1 MQVAVDRVL
10 LALLDSGFSNMLRV
24 GSLQRIAKRLLAYSL
39 HSGDDSRDALG
50 QLQGMLG
57 DAAGA
62 EAEMIRRDVI

>member
-1 MQVAVDRVL
+1 VL

-39 HSGDDSRDALG
+39 LSGDDSRDALG

-62 EAEMIRRDVI
+62 EAEMIR